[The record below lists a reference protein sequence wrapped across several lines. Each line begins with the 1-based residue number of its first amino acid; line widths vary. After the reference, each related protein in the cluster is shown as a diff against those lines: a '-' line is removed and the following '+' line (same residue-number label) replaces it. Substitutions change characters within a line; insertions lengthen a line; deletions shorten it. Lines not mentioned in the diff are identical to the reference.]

1 MKNPAVNALR
11 INPIQPTSTEAP
23 VSNHVPAPKADNSSK
38 APTSTATRG
47 VPVQQ
52 GQSRAAGLRLAL
64 AQHGASSSTHATS
77 TKATNPVQAA
87 SAGIVIKYAPDQRN
101 ARRARSEHPEGVM
114 PLDEE
119 IHHLTG
125 EFPTKARETQ
135 QRRKQVL
142 AQRRQVDRGFKSLAP
157 ERLEHDADLMTD
169 SWGDDH

>member
-1 MKNPAVNALR
+1 MKNPAVNVQR
-11 INPIQPTSTEAP
+11 INPIQPTSTETP
-23 VSNHVPAPKADNSSK
+23 LSNQLPTAKADS
-38 APTSTATRG
+38 PTKSINSTATRG

-64 AQHGASSSTHATS
+64 AQNGASSSTPATS

-87 SAGIVIKYAPDQRN
+87 SAGVVIKYAPDQRN
-101 ARRARSEHPEGVM
+101 ARRARSDHPEGVM